1 MGDAWACHCIQP
13 GLPRGGNA
21 TAQLNPV
28 QSKRSTSGINLPSA
42 YSKANRDFS
51 AMAAGGHGDH
61 APISVEMGGKR
72 GSGIDD

>member
-1 MGDAWACHCIQP
+1 MGDARARNCIQS
-13 GLPRGGNA
+13 GLSRGRNT
-21 TAQLNPV
+21 TAQPNPV
-28 QSKRSTSGINLPSA
+28 QSKRATSGINLPSA

-61 APISVEMGGKR
+61 APISVEMGGKH